1 MLKITKLDFELGKNT
16 EKIPNG
22 LWYVVADYVKRG
34 EDSYDR
40 AKRRFAVT
48 TIVSELNEIRERDD
62 VEETDF
68 RLILMAEINQIYAN
82 YKNLTIFEQDIIK
95 YIGYKHSNN
104 DLSKLISSIV
114 IPSFLS
120 FSNVSLNSLIVS
132 FDDSL
137 LALLAISFM

>member
-40 AKRRFAVT
+40 AKRRFAVS
-48 TIVSELNEIRERDD
+48 TIVSELNNIREKENAD
-62 VEETDF
+62 ESDF
-68 RLILMAEINQIYAN
+68 RLILMSEINQMYSK

-95 YIGYKHSNN
+95 HIVEIFKI
-104 DLSKLISSIV
+104 LIDGGV
-114 IPSFLS
+114 L
-120 FSNVSLNSLIVS
+120 
-132 FDDSL
+132 
-137 LALLAISFM
+137 

>member
-48 TIVSELNEIRERDD
+48 TIVSELNEIRECENAD
-62 VEETDF
+62 ESDF
-68 RLILMAEINQIYAN
+68 RLILMAEINQIYSKYN
-82 YKNLTIFEQDIIK
+82 ELTIFEQDIIK
-95 YIGYKHSNN
+95 YIAEIFKVLTDGGV
-104 DLSKLISSIV
+104 L
-114 IPSFLS
+114 
-120 FSNVSLNSLIVS
+120 
-132 FDDSL
+132 
-137 LALLAISFM
+137 

>member
-48 TIVSELNEIRERDD
+48 TIVSELNQIRER
-62 VEETDF
+62 EEADESDF
-68 RLILMAEINQIYAN
+68 RLILMAEINQIYSN
-82 YKNLTIFEQDIIK
+82 YKNLTTFEQDIIK
-95 YIGYKHSNN
+95 YIAEIFKVLTDGG
-104 DLSKLISSIV
+104 V
-114 IPSFLS
+114 I
-120 FSNVSLNSLIVS
+120 
-132 FDDSL
+132 
-137 LALLAISFM
+137 

>member
-68 RLILMAEINQIYAN
+68 RLILMAEINQIFSN
-82 YKNLTIFEQDIIK
+82 YKNLTVFEQDIIK
-95 YIGYKHSNN
+95 YIAEIFKVLTDGGV
-104 DLSKLISSIV
+104 L
-114 IPSFLS
+114 
-120 FSNVSLNSLIVS
+120 
-132 FDDSL
+132 
-137 LALLAISFM
+137 